1 MGIQNT
7 AFQVGPQVS
16 PGDPEPLCPLSVAAL
31 GLGAASSGQ
40 PQAYTASVKVEIK
53 NQSGLKGKP

>member
-7 AFQVGPQVS
+7 AFQVNPQVS

-31 GLGAASSGQ
+31 GADVFSYQELSLAIMEGVWMAS
-40 PQAYTASVKVEIK
+40 AYLSYKI
-53 NQSGLKGKP
+53 Q